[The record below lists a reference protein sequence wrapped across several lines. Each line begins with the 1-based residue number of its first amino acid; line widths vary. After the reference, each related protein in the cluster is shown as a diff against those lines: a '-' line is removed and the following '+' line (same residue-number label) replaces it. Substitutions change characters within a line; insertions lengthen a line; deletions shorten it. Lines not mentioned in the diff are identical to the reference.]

1 MDLQHKLAEQIAVW
15 MDPDKEEENQEE
27 HILLV
32 YGIEL
37 FLNEFLKIMLIF
49 IIGLLM
55 GESKLAIFFMAYV
68 MIARKFSGGKH
79 FKSNLMCTIFT
90 TFTCYIETV
99 LCTQL
104 RLPLVLQIAVG
115 ILEIL
120 CIFAWIPYEK
130 EEQAFTQELRKK
142 RKLQSLHCFL
152 VGIFGAWLLG
162 GVAFVN
168 GLLLCEGIVL
178 ISTIQKK

>member
-68 MIARKFSGGKH
+68 MIAENFQEE
-79 FKSNLMCTIFT
+79 NT
-90 TFTCYIETV
+90 
-99 LCTQL
+99 L
-104 RLPLVLQIAVG
+104 RV
-115 ILEIL
+115 IL
-120 CIFAWIPYEK
+120 CALY
-130 EEQAFTQELRKK
+130 
-142 RKLQSLHCFL
+142 LQPLPA
-152 VGIFGAWLLG
+152 I
-162 GVAFVN
+162 
-168 GLLLCEGIVL
+168 
-178 ISTIQKK
+178 